1 MQYVVSVDHKGLAMR
16 LTRSD
21 CERLY
26 EVLYIQCSGLMLVY
40 WGIALKRMG
49 MLGVVDLWIL

>member
-49 MLGVVDLWIL
+49 MLGVVDL